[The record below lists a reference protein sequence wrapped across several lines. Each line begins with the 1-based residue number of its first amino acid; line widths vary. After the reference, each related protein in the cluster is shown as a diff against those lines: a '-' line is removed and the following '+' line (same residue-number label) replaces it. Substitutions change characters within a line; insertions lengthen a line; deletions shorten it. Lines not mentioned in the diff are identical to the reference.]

1 MDILEQLYQMVNE
14 DNVYDNP
21 FETHKTNETHDT
33 FANRYI
39 YTTRELQDGQNDMW
53 ECFVEALQ
61 AEREQAFKVG
71 YNTAIRLIFSGG
83 GYDKS
88 PLYLQAVTGHFSERE
103 GGLK

>member
-21 FETHKTNETHDT
+21 FETHRTNETHDT
-33 FANRYI
+33 FTNKYI

-83 GYDKS
+83 
-88 PLYLQAVTGHFSERE
+88 VR
-103 GGLK
+103 